1 MKNLKYIFAIFAAFS
16 LASCTDII
24 EIDIPEGEKLIII
37 NGRVTDSMPVYAQ
50 ILESTPIFSEDLNP
64 AIQNATVLLFED
76 DINVAALIQDTT
88 GFYRADFIGSIGK
101 TYRLEVTVPAD
112 HPELGN
118 TTWASR
124 EEEMNRIAPL
134 DSIYQEALSDNP
146 PFQDGGE
153 YLFYDFTEEVGLG
166 DRLRIRYW
174 KNDTLR
180 GGGNNLIAFDDEF
193 IDGRTFTNNPNI
205 PDALPALQVNG
216 SPGKDNEKWK
226 VEHSSITKDYMKY
239 LELVNQ
245 QTAQTGGLFDPPP
258 ALLEGN
264 IYGITNTSK
273 TALGYFAASALQTLE
288 ATIKL

>member
-1 MKNLKYIFAIFAAFS
+1 MKKLKYLFALFAAIS
-16 LASCTDII
+16 MASCTDII
-24 EIDIPEGEKLIII
+24 ELDIPEGEKLIII
-37 NGRVTDSMPVYAQ
+37 NGRVTDTLPVYAQ
-50 ILESTPIFSEDLNP
+50 VLESAPIFSEDLNP
-64 AIQNATVLLFED
+64 TIQNATVLLFED
-76 DINVAALIQDTT
+76 DINVAALVQDTS
-88 GFYRADFIGSIGK
+88 GLYRADFIGTVGK

-112 HPELGN
+112 HPELGS

-124 EEEMNRIAPL
+124 EEHMKPVAPL
-134 DSIYQEALSDNP
+134 DSIYQETLEDLP
-146 PFQDGGE
+146 PFQDAGE
-153 YLFYDFTEEVGLG
+153 YLFYDFTETSGLG

-174 KNDTLR
+174 KNDTLQ
-180 GGGNNLIAFDDEF
+180 GGGGNLIAFDDEF

-205 PDALPALQVNG
+205 PGALPGLQVNG
-216 SPGKDNEKWK
+216 EPGKDNEKWK
-226 VEHSSITKDYMKY
+226 VEHSSITKGYMKY

-264 IYGITNTSK
+264 IYGVTNPSK